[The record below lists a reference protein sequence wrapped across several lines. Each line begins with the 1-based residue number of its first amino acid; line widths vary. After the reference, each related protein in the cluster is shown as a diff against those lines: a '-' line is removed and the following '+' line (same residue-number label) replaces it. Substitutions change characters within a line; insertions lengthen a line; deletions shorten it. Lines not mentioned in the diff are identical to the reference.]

1 MKLLKIEG
9 VKEIIV
15 SGCDIRCP
23 LNCLNVKCKI
33 CASIDVENH
42 HYGEFPADCPLPEY
56 VSENEHT
63 APDGT
68 ELVAEQATETYSYF
82 NCLIC
87 HYYKEFSNG
96 EESVLKCTRDSV
108 CPDCVSVNRRDG
120 RNIAWVKKSEV
131 K

>member
-1 MKLLKIEG
+1 MRLLKIEG

-33 CASIDVENH
+33 GASIDVEKH

-56 VSENEHT
+56 I
-63 APDGT
+63 P
-68 ELVAEQATETYSYF
+68 
-82 NCLIC
+82 
-87 HYYKEFSNG
+87 
-96 EESVLKCTRDSV
+96 
-108 CPDCVSVNRRDG
+108 
-120 RNIAWVKKSEV
+120 EV

>member
-33 CASIDVENH
+33 GASIDVENH
-42 HYGEFPADCPLPEY
+42 HYGEFPTDCPLPEY
-56 VSENEHT
+56 VTENEHT

-68 ELVAEQATETYSYF
+68 ELVAELSVSMD
-82 NCLIC
+82 CVGC
-87 HYYKEFSNG
+87 HYDVND
-96 EESVLKCTRDSV
+96 KCTCEEEKHFCIPSE
-108 CPDCVSVNRRDG
+108 RRDK
-120 RNIAWVKKSEV
+120 RFVRYVKKSEV

>member
-56 VSENEHT
+56 VNENEHT

-68 ELVAEQATETYSYF
+68 VLVAVSSADNSLF
-82 NCLIC
+82 DGCKKC
-87 HYYKEFSNG
+87 HYYKKG
-96 EESVLKCTRDSV
+96 CTKEKWKNS
-108 CPDCVSVNRRDG
+108 CMPGARRDG
-120 RNIAWVKKSEV
+120 RYISWVKKSEV